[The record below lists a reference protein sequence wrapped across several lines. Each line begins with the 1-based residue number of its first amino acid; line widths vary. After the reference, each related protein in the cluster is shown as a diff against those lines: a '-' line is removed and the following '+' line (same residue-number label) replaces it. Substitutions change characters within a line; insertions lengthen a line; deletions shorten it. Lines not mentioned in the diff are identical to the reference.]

1 MSGDDYDE
9 GWYDDGSWDDGMDY
23 DWEGEDDEADDDDE
37 EVDGEDD
44 EEEEEL
50 ALDLT
55 GSKGELVGLNGVGR
69 QQNCGIHTIEIY
81 VPQFYAKMIEVE
93 EWDATPARWG
103 PSVIGKYT
111 KGIGMVEVRLPA
123 DDEDPVSMSMSC
135 VHRLVERC
143 MREGFNETGRYTKDG
158 KPIYMWNAVGRLD
171 IGSESLIDRSKSMK
185 TYCMDMFERYGD
197 GETNIEGVDM
207 YNACYGGQAAGL
219 VCQSWVESD
228 RWDGRYGIAVATDTS
243 DVESMI
249 LFCGGSSC
257 SATLYFP
264 EAPLTHHSL
273 RASCIMHRFDFHKP
287 IGWHSMAPVTDGKY
301 SVNAYMDA
309 VDICHQNLK
318 RKLNGASIVE
328 SCDYNIF
335 HTGGGYHIVKKA
347 YERMMRS
354 DNSSR
359 SNAEKQKMLE
369 NKLMPGVKLLKL
381 VGPTHTVSSFL
392 NMSSVAMGEWEK
404 ALGKTL
410 VVFTYGSGA
419 AASMYQTRFDDLLW
433 MKPWNEY
440 IIDYYREALYMK
452 PWLLAPLHETYCHVW
467 MKFDYIPYGREESE
481 VDLNTLEP
489 DAYYL
494 MEIDPWGRR
503 FYHRGGMAAPPRDPK
518 WTLQADIDE
527 SRRERKD
534 WGPLPPKPALT
545 SQKAQQLEDKWM
557 AIEEEMLLEIDPP
570 EKRLLQVGSDRV
582 NSQCKIVATEIV
594 KTPSLQLVQKDD
606 ASHTYQ
612 IVGTWSDWK
621 EPQSMAETGTNTYSC
636 EITLGENAWE
646 EFYILQDNDT
656 EKKIF
661 PAVPRSWKSLPCV
674 GPHLGRD
681 GYYWLLDGRDDP
693 QVPLEDVGRPGD
705 VYNVSFS
712 WKGKVKLVEWSK
724 VEGKV
729 GAFPQ
734 GKYYLSRTKDGS
746 DFQEMTGGDGKFSLE
761 VTLTS
766 DSMDFFLVRNKDIRQ
781 LIYPEVELDVGSQDA
796 EETGMKQYGNAVADG
811 VSGSKVLGPDL
822 YPKDMK
828 APRWSLTGRSGET
841 YKIFFTRN
849 PSIPED
855 MSLTWEKQ

>member
-23 DWEGEDDEADDDDE
+23 DWEGEEDEADDYDE
-37 EVDGEDD
+37 EADGEND

-50 ALDLT
+50 VLDLT
-55 GSKGELVGLNGVGR
+55 KKGELVGLNGVGR
-69 QQNCGIHTIEIY
+69 QQNSGIHTIELY
-81 VPQFYAKMIEVE
+81 VPIFYSKIIEVE
-93 EWDATPARWG
+93 EWDATPQRYG

-111 KGIGMVEVRLPA
+111 KGIGMIEVRLPT
-123 DDEDPVSMSMSC
+123 DDEDPVSYTMSA
-135 VHRLVERC
+135 VHRLVER
-143 MREGFNETGRYTKDG
+143 MERQGFNETGRYAKDG
-158 KPIYMWNAVGRLD
+158 KPLNVWNAVGRLD
-171 IGSESLIDRSKSMK
+171 VGSESLIDRSKSMK
-185 TYCMDMFERYGD
+185 TYCMDLFERYGE
-197 GETNIEGVDM
+197 GESNIEGVDM

-219 VCQSWVESD
+219 VCLSWVESD
-228 RWDGRYGIAVATDTS
+228 RWDGRYGIAVATDIS
-243 DVESMI
+243 DVPNI
-249 LFCGGSSC
+249 VLFCGGASC
-257 SATLYFP
+257 SATLFFP
-264 EAPLTHHSL
+264 DAPLTHHSL

-287 IGWHSMAPVTDGKY
+287 VGWHSMGPVTDGKY

-309 VDICHQNLK
+309 VDVCHTNLK
-318 RKLNGASIVE
+318 KKLNGASVV
-328 SCDYNIF
+328 SACDYNIF

-354 DNSSR
+354 DDNAR
-359 SNAEKQKMLE
+359 SVAEKQRMLQE
-369 NKLMPGVKLLKL
+369 KLMPGVKLLKI

-392 NMSSVAMGEWEK
+392 NISSVIMGEWEK
-404 ALGKTL
+404 AIGKTL
-410 VVFTYGSGA
+410 VVFTYGSGC
-419 AASMYQTRFDDLLW
+419 AASMYQTRFDDLVW
-433 MKPWNEY
+433 MKPWHEY
-440 IIDYYREALYMK
+440 IIDFYRNAMCCK
-452 PWLLAPLHETYCHVW
+452 PWVLGRLQDTYAEVW